1 MKTIETIVVVD
12 ETTCMATTAAD
23 PLVMGTKS

>member
-12 ETTCMATTAAD
+12 ERICMADTAID
-23 PLVMGTKS
+23 PLFVDTKR